1 MAQNNIAPVHPWERL
16 PLSAPKILYL
26 NPKVN
31 LQHGRFIT
39 NEQFKLRV
47 NAICFQIWKIQS
59 FPKFA
64 CDNHHKIKERNLV
77 YSDLHMLVEFL
88 SMFFTKEFVDSKGM
102 FRKVCRQHPFE
113 FLIMFDLWR
122 E

>member
-47 NAICFQIWKIQS
+47 NAICFQIY
-59 FPKFA
+59 
-64 CDNHHKIKERNLV
+64 KIKERNLV
-77 YSDLHMLVEFL
+77 YSDLYMLVEFL

-113 FLIMFDLWR
+113 FLMFDLWR